1 MNRTITSN
9 IAGTVFHIDE
19 DAFRKLEQYLND
31 IRSFYSGQEGEGEIV
46 SGIEERIGDI
56 FRAKVKGGQS
66 IITMTDVDSVISV
79 MGRPEAFEGDEEADA
94 TERKSKK
101 QDSKNAKRLFRDPDN
116 RVLGGV
122 CSGVSHYLGI
132 HDPVW
137 FRLAFLLSFIFAGT
151 GLLLYIILWIVIPS
165 AKTPAEKLEMRGE
178 HVTVDNISRTVNEE
192 LEGLRKKWDS
202 TAVGSNGVVRQIS
215 DFLVKAITL
224 IVQVVVAIVKF
235 LGRILGFFLLFIGVL
250 VFMSIL
256 AVSVGLPTIVNIG
269 SEGVVTSELLQ
280 GLMSD
285 VVGGQFNA
293 ILTGLAVMLLVGIP
307 FLAVAFLGARLMFN
321 FNRGL
326 KWIGLSLAV
335 LWTVGL
341 ILSIVMAGVIGKDF
355 SSEGER
361 SQTVALE
368 LNAGTDERPIV
379 LALNHDQQ
387 GEEPSEEVDIMGMQ
401 VLVADGVTSIYGKPT
416 LDIEKSTNGK
426 NELVIIRS
434 SRGGS
439 VREAAD
445 RANAI
450 DYGFLTNDSSL
461 LFNGYFAIP
470 DADKWRGQDVK
481 LQLRLAEG
489 TTILLTDEME
499 RIIYDIDNVTNTYDG
514 DMVGRRWKMTAKGL
528 ECVDCAGLEDDTDK
542 VLEKEEEIIIEE
554 EQDMQKE
561 EVDRARQL
569 KKEAEQLREE
579 QKSIRKKLT
588 DSKEAETSSSE
599 DVSEIILKRVVKAT
613 YRLGPETIRSIT
625 YTLPG

>member
-1 MNRTITSN
+1 
-9 IAGTVFHIDE
+9 
-19 DAFRKLEQYLND
+19 
-31 IRSFYSGQEGEGEIV
+31 
-46 SGIEERIGDI
+46 
-56 FRAKVKGGQS
+56 
-66 IITMTDVDSVISV
+66 
-79 MGRPEAFEGDEEADA
+79 
-94 TERKSKK
+94 
-101 QDSKNAKRLFRDPDN
+101 
-116 RVLGGV
+116 
-122 CSGVSHYLGI
+122 
-132 HDPVW
+132 
-137 FRLAFLLSFIFAGT
+137 
-151 GLLLYIILWIVIPS
+151 
-165 AKTPAEKLEMRGE
+165 
-178 HVTVDNISRTVNEE
+178 
-192 LEGLRKKWDS
+192 
-202 TAVGSNGVVRQIS
+202 
-215 DFLVKAITL
+215 
-224 IVQVVVAIVKF
+224 
-235 LGRILGFFLLFIGVL
+235 
-250 VFMSIL
+250 MSIL
-256 AVSVGLPTIVNIG
+256 GVSLGLPTIVNIG
-269 SEGVVTSELLQ
+269 SEGVVTSGFME

-368 LNAGTDERPIV
+368 LNAGSDERPIV
-379 LALNHDQQ
+379 LALNHDL
-387 GEEPSEEVDIMGMQ
+387 GEDEPSEEVDIMGMQ

-445 RANAI
+445 RANSI

-481 LQLRLAEG
+481 LQLRLVEG
-489 TTILLTDEME
+489 ATIMLTDEME

-528 ECVDCAGLEDDTDK
+528 ECVDCDGLEDDTEK
-542 VLEKEEEIIIEE
+542 VVEKAEEIIIEE
-554 EQDMQKE
+554 EQDMQQE

-579 QKSIRKKLT
+579 QKTIRKKLT